1 MRVAGKFLATSMAL
15 MLLLVL
21 GCGGGDDGGQAQSAP
36 PATISASG
44 ATQAQESA
52 PVSVGT
58 PTGSSVNTVPVLS
71 ESIKGRDL
79 YNLSQAD
86 QVTALLGI
94 YWTAFNEYD
103 ADAIFAAY
111 TPRVFEE
118 NPELGAKVQP
128 LFVSIDPQRDTPEVL
143 TEFTDAFHPRLIG
156 MTGSKKQLDKAA
168 SDFAVFYS
176 KGEETSNGGYLMD
189 HSNQTYLFGP
199 DGQPLALL
207 PTSDGPDAVAA
218 ELAKWVR

>member
-1 MRVAGKFLATSMAL
+1 MNPTVMPRFSFLIAASLLMAA
-15 MLLLVL
+15 
-21 GCGGGDDGGQAQSAP
+21 C
-36 PATISASG
+36 
-44 ATQAQESA
+44 
-52 PVSVGT
+52 
-58 PTGSSVNTVPVLS
+58 
-71 ESIKGRDL
+71 
-79 YNLSQAD
+79 SQAD
-86 QVTALLGI
+86 SASDAGEPPLAGAAIGGDFTLTSETGEPISFSDFDGQYRTI
-94 YWTAFNEYD
+94 YFGYAFCPDVCPTDNQR
-103 ADAIFAAY
+103 AMAGLK
-111 TPRVFEE
+111 RFEKE

-156 MTGSKKQLDKAA
+156 MTGSKEQLDKAA

-189 HSNQTYLFGP
+189 HSSQTYLFGP

-207 PTSDGPDAVAA
+207 PTSDGPDAVAV

>member
-1 MRVAGKFLATSMAL
+1 MNPTVMPRFLFLIAASLLMAA
-15 MLLLVL
+15 
-21 GCGGGDDGGQAQSAP
+21 C
-36 PATISASG
+36 
-44 ATQAQESA
+44 
-52 PVSVGT
+52 
-58 PTGSSVNTVPVLS
+58 
-71 ESIKGRDL
+71 
-79 YNLSQAD
+79 SQAD
-86 QVTALLGI
+86 SASDPGEPPLAGAAIGGDFTLTSETGEPISFSDFDGEYRTI
-94 YWTAFNEYD
+94 YFGYAFCPDVCPTDNQR
-103 ADAIFAAY
+103 AMAGLK
-111 TPRVFEE
+111 RFEKE

-218 ELAKWVR
+218 ELAKWGR